1 MSRPVLVMLYAP
13 ASRPDR
19 VAKALAGEADG
30 VIVDLEDAVAP
41 SAKDEARQSLGFALA
56 DATGHAVQVR
66 VNAVGTPWH
75 DEDVRA
81 LGGLPA
87 EVGARIPKA
96 ESVADVQDIAAAL
109 PGREL
114 HLLVESA
121 LGVERAFELAQC
133 PQVASIGL
141 GEADLRADLR
151 ASTDAGLLWARGRV
165 VNAAQA
171 AGLPS
176 PMMSAFTR
184 IRDLDALDASCAE
197 GRTLGFLGR
206 TAIHPTQVPVIR
218 RAFLPSD
225 ADVVRAS
232 RVLASIADA
241 VQAGTGA
248 LQLADGTFLD
258 LAMVTQARTTLAL
271 ADLGKDFPPPTRGPG
286 N

>member
-1 MSRPVLVMLYAP
+1 MSRPVLAMLYAP

-19 VAKALAGEADG
+19 VAKALAGDADG

-41 SAKDEARQSLGFALA
+41 AAKGEARGALA
-56 DATGHAVQVR
+56 AALASSAGHIVQVR
-66 VNAVGTPWH
+66 INAVDTPWH
-75 DEDVRA
+75 DDDIRA
-81 LGGLPA
+81 VSQLPL

-96 ESVADVQDIAAAL
+96 ESVAAVQTIAEAL

-114 HLLVESA
+114 HLLLESA
-121 LGVERAFELAQC
+121 LGVELAFELGQC

-151 ASTDAGLLWARGRV
+151 ANTDAGLLWARGRV
-165 VNAAQA
+165 VNAARA

-176 PMMSAFTR
+176 PLMAAFTR
-184 IRDLDALDASCAE
+184 IRDDDALAASCAE

-206 TAIHPTQVPVIR
+206 TAIHPTQVSVIR

-225 ADVVRAS
+225 DDVAGAS

-241 VQAGTGA
+241 VAAGTGA